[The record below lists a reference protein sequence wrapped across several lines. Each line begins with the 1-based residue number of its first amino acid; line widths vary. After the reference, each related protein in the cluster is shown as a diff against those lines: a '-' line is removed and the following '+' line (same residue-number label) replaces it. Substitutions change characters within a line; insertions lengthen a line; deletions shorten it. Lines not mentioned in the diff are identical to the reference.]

1 MALMAMRLQF
11 VTAAWPRMLSPKNS
25 IMGLVL
31 GGAMVNIGLGSLD
44 GDVLQVLLGLGT
56 LGCGMVVRASFLKKR
71 WTTRYENDPHLGE
84 NRT

>member
-1 MALMAMRLQF
+1 
-11 VTAAWPRMLSPKNS
+11 MLSPKNS

-31 GGAMVNIGLGSLD
+31 GGAMVNVGLGSLD

-56 LGCGMVVRASFLKKR
+56 LGCGMVVQASFLKKR
-71 WTTRYENDPHLGE
+71 RTTRYENDPHLGE